1 MRLLLTLPLLVCLSA
16 CSLTPPLERPV
27 APVPASFPVVAA
39 TSASPAPA
47 NALGW
52 RAMFGDPRLQR
63 LIDLALVNN
72 RDLRLATLNVEAAQA
87 QANIQRAARLPAVG
101 LDGSRTRERAL
112 SADTSGQTS
121 REVSQ
126 QSGVNVTLSAFELDL
141 FGRMRALSDAAF
153 ARYLASEQGRDAA
166 QIALVGAVAE
176 AYFSQR
182 LADEQ
187 LQLTERTLADWQQS
201 LELARLLKQ
210 AEQNSSLDVAQAE
223 GQVAQSEVDLQA
235 RRRALAQADNALQL
249 LVGSELP
256 GDLPAGLPLERQSV
270 ITQLTAGLPADLL
283 LNRPDLRQAEQML
296 VAANADIGAARA
308 AFFPQISLTASF
320 GYASTS
326 LGSLF
331 DPVGKVWRF
340 APQISQPLFQG
351 GRLRAELRLTEVRK
365 SEAVVQYERAIQTA
379 FREVADALAGTVTF
393 DRQIEA
399 QLRAVRAAERRL
411 QLSDLRYRAGV
422 DGRLELLDAQRQ
434 LLAARQTLLELRR
447 EEISNQV
454 ALYKSL
460 GGGLHERD
468 LLEIVA
474 VEAAQPPRYRPDGIV
489 HCDHGFGG
497 SHCVRVGHRPR
508 DHLLRRIHV
517 QYI

>member
-1 MRLLLTLPLLVCLSA
+1 MRLFLTLALLTCLSA
-16 CSLTPPLERPV
+16 CSLTPTLERPA
-27 APVPASFPVVAA
+27 APVPASFPMASNA
-39 TSASPAPA
+39 TASTLPASAV
-47 NALGW
+47 GW

-72 RDLRLATLNVEAAQA
+72 RDLRLATLNVQAAQA

-101 LDGSRTRERAL
+101 LEGARTRERTL
-112 SADTSGQTS
+112 STDATGQTN
-121 REVSQ
+121 REVNQ
-126 QSGVNVTLSAFELDL
+126 QTGVGVALSAFELDL
-141 FGRMRALSDAAF
+141 FGRVRALSDAAF

-176 AYFSQR
+176 AYFAQR

-223 GQVAQSEVDLQA
+223 GQVALAEADLEA

-256 GDLPAGLPLERQSV
+256 DDLPAALPLERQPL
-270 ITQLTAGLPADLL
+270 IAQLPAGLPADLL
-283 LNRPDLRQAEQML
+283 LNRPDLRQAEQTL

-326 LGSLF
+326 LGGLF
-331 DPVGKVWRF
+331 DPARQVWRF

-351 GRLRAELRLTEVRK
+351 GRLRAELRLAEVRK
-365 SEAVVQYERAIQTA
+365 SEAVAQYERAIQTA
-379 FREVADALAGTVTF
+379 FREVADALAGTATYE
-393 DRQIEA
+393 RQIEA
-399 QLRAVRAAERRL
+399 QLRAVNAAERRRT
-411 QLSDLRYRAGV
+411 LSELRYRAGT

-434 LLAARQTLLELRR
+434 LQSTRQALLELRR
-447 EEISNQV
+447 AEIANRV

-460 GGGLHERD
+460 GGGLHARD
-468 LLEIVA
+468 VAEIAAVA
-474 VEAAQPPRYRPDGIV
+474 TAQ
-489 HCDHGFGG
+489 
-497 SHCVRVGHRPR
+497 
-508 DHLLRRIHV
+508 
-517 QYI
+517 

>member
-1 MRLLLTLPLLVCLSA
+1 MMRLFLILPLLACLGA
-16 CSLTPPLERPV
+16 CSLTPTLERPA
-27 APVPASFPVVAA
+27 APLPARFATAATTPASMLPP
-39 TSASPAPA
+39 S
-47 NALGW
+47 ALGW

-63 LIDLALVNN
+63 LIALSLANN
-72 RDLRLATLNVEAAQA
+72 RDLRLATLSVEAAQA

-101 LDGSRTRERAL
+101 LEATRTRER
-112 SADTSGQTS
+112 SVSGDGNGQAS
-121 REVSQ
+121 QVSQ
-126 QSGVNVTLSAFELDL
+126 QSGVNVALSAFELDL
-141 FGRMRALSDAAF
+141 FGRVRALSDAAF
-153 ARYLASEQGRDAA
+153 NRYLASEHGRDAA

-176 AYFSQR
+176 AYFAQR

-187 LQLTERTLADWQQS
+187 LQLTERTLADWRQS

-210 AEQNSSLDVAQAE
+210 AEQSSSLDVAQAE
-223 GQVAQSEVDLQA
+223 AQVALAEADLEA
-235 RRRALAQADNALQL
+235 RRRAVAQADNALQL

-256 GDLPAGLPLERQSV
+256 SDLPAALPLQRQAV
-270 ITQLTAGLPADLL
+270 IAQLPAGLPADLL
-283 LNRPDLRQAEQML
+283 LSRPDLRQAEQLL

-331 DPVGKVWRF
+331 DPAGQVWRF

-351 GRLRAELRLTEVRK
+351 GRLRAELRLAEVRK
-365 SEAVVQYERAIQTA
+365 SEAVAQYERAIQTA
-379 FREVADALAGTVTF
+379 FREVADALAGTATF
-393 DRQIEA
+393 DRQIKA
-399 QLRAVRAAERRL
+399 QLRAVSAAEWRL

-434 LLAARQTLLELRR
+434 LQAARQTLLELRR
-447 EEISNQV
+447 EETSNLV

-468 LLEIVA
+468 LPDIVA
-474 VEAAQPPRYRPDGIV
+474 VRAAQAPQYRSGGVV
-489 HCDHGFGG
+489 HYGHGFGE
-497 SHCVRVGHRPR
+497 S
-508 DHLLRRIHV
+508 
-517 QYI
+517 Q

>member
-1 MRLLLTLPLLVCLSA
+1 MRLLLTLPLLGCLTA
-16 CSLTPPLERPV
+16 CSLTPTLERPA
-27 APVPASFPVVAA
+27 APVPARFAMVAA
-39 TSASPAPA
+39 TPTSTLSVSV
-47 NALGW
+47 LGW

-63 LIDLALVNN
+63 LIDLSLANN
-72 RDLRLATLNVEAAQA
+72 RDLRLASLNVEAARA
-87 QANIQRAARLPAVG
+87 LANVQRAARLPAVG
-101 LDGSRTRERAL
+101 LEGTRTRERAL
-112 SADTSGQTS
+112 TTDANGQAS

-126 QSGVNVTLSAFELDL
+126 QTGVNVALSAFELDL
-141 FGRMRALSDAAF
+141 FGRVRALSDAAF

-176 AYFSQR
+176 AHFAQR

-210 AEQNSSLDVAQAE
+210 AEQSSSLDVAQAE
-223 GQVAQSEVDLQA
+223 GQVAQAEADLEA

-256 GDLPAGLPLERQSV
+256 GDLPAALPLERQSL
-270 ITQLTAGLPADLL
+270 IAQLPAGLPADLL
-283 LNRPDLRQAEQML
+283 LSRPDLRQAEQML

-326 LGSLF
+326 LGGLF
-331 DPVGKVWRF
+331 DPARQVWRF

-351 GRLRAELRLTEVRK
+351 GRLRAELRLAEVRK
-365 SEAVVQYERAIQTA
+365 SEAIVQYERAIQTA
-379 FREVADALAGTVTF
+379 FREVADALAGTATF
-393 DRQIEA
+393 ERQIQA
-399 QLRAVRAAERRL
+399 QLRTVSAAERRL
-411 QLSDLRYRAGV
+411 VLSDLRYRAGV

-434 LLAARQTLLELRR
+434 LQAARQALLELRR
-447 EEISNQV
+447 AEIANRV

-460 GGGLHERD
+460 GGGLHQRD
-468 LLEIVA
+468 VAEIAA
-474 VEAAQPPRYRPDGIV
+474 VTAAQ
-489 HCDHGFGG
+489 
-497 SHCVRVGHRPR
+497 
-508 DHLLRRIHV
+508 
-517 QYI
+517 